1 LYIFQTTPK
10 KKPKFRCLTMTY
22 GKFQPLRCFYDLFC
36 FYRSCTWW
44 NINSMWFKGI
54 CSVLKKN
61 SKPKIELLVC
71 LLYPKY
77 INFPQSTS
85 MTWHLVE
92 GKGIKIKPSSEM
104 AGLAHI
110 IWHIYSSR
118 CNNFPNWMSYD
129 WHYAWCAMC
138 SGLSSPVL
146 LDVLADFARMFQLL
160 RLTHVWN

>member
-1 LYIFQTTPK
+1 MSNYFQ
-10 KKPKFRCLTMTY
+10 
-22 GKFQPLRCFYDLFC
+22 FQPLRVFMNYFVFIGHVRGETSILCASRVCAPFWRRY
-36 FYRSCTWW
+36 
-44 NINSMWFKGI
+44 
-54 CSVLKKN
+54 
-61 SKPKIELLVC
+61 SKPKIELVC